1 MKNNGKFEKDKT
13 DLERQ
18 DARALKK
25 RAAEDVTQDADS
37 YVSKTRP
44 QSEQIMGSNP
54 LEQLAHL
61 LSHMLAGGRAGS
73 QDEIDGL
80 LIYSGENGS
89 RLVLSDELLE
99 ISREA
104 DAASLATE
112 PIRIFHV
119 QASAPW
125 VQRVRPGHA

>member
-13 DLERQ
+13 DLKRQ
-18 DARALKK
+18 DAWALKK

-44 QSEQIMGSNP
+44 QSEQLMGSNP

-61 LSHMLAGGRAGS
+61 LSHTLARVRAGS

-80 LIYSGENGS
+80 LIYSSEKGA

-99 ISREA
+99 ISHEA
-104 DAASLATE
+104 DAVALATE

-119 QASAPW
+119 QAPAPW